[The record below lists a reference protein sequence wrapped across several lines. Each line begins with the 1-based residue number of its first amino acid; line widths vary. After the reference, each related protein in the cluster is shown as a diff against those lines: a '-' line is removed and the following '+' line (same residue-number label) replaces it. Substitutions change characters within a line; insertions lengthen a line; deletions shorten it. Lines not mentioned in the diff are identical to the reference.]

1 MKRLNLRLSL
11 LAAASFF
18 AAGLTGC
25 ASAKI
30 EPESVSPL
38 AVITVAGNSTLPW
51 YVLKDGKEPSANK
64 GLLQNTINSKFRQ
77 EDPEILSSYNRL
89 DYAEDALRRILPD
102 VAGIEV
108 LDRETVL
115 SSKSYKQMS
124 SGLFSA
130 MNTTITADGYK
141 DLRSPDKYLMGKL
154 CKETGANGCIVLE
167 FEFFKKA
174 VSGSLIN
181 GEGAPHVKM
190 LAKLYN
196 SDGKEIKYKTYTATG
211 AETVKVKAKKYDQ
224 DELISYYPAVIDQLI
239 TQFAMEFLE

>member
-1 MKRLNLRLSL
+1 MKKMNFKATVLSVFSL
-11 LAAASFF
+11 CAAFLA
-18 AAGLTGC
+18 GC

-51 YVLKDGKEPSANK
+51 YVLKDGEEPSANK

-77 EDPEILSSYNRL
+77 ENPEIASSYNRL
-89 DYAEDALRRILPD
+89 DYAEDALRRIIPD

-108 LDRETVL
+108 LDRESVL

-130 MNTTITADGYK
+130 MNTTITAEGYK
-141 DLRSPDKYLMGKL
+141 DLRSPDRYLMSKL
-154 CKETGANGCIVLE
+154 CNETGANGCIVLE

-181 GEGAPHVKM
+181 GEGAPYIKM
-190 LAKLYN
+190 KAKLYN

-211 AETVKVKAKKYDQ
+211 AETVKVKAKKYNQ

>member
-1 MKRLNLRLSL
+1 MKKLNPK
-11 LAAASFF
+11 
-18 AAGLTGC
+18 AAGAGIALLCAMVFSGC
-25 ASAKI
+25 ASVKI
-30 EPESVSPL
+30 EPESISPL
-38 AVITVAGNSTLPW
+38 AIITVAGNSTLPW

-89 DYAEDALRRILPD
+89 DYAEDALRRIAED
-102 VAGIEV
+102 VAGITV
-108 LDRETVL
+108 LDRDTVL

-124 SGLFSA
+124 EGLFSA

-141 DLRSPDKYLMGKL
+141 DLRSPEKYLMSKL

-174 VSGSLIN
+174 VTGSLIS
-181 GEGAPHVKM
+181 GEGAPYIKM
-190 LAKLYN
+190 KAKLYN

-211 AETVKVKAKKYDQ
+211 TETVKVKAKKYDQ
-224 DELISYYPAVIDQLI
+224 EELISYYPAVIDQLI